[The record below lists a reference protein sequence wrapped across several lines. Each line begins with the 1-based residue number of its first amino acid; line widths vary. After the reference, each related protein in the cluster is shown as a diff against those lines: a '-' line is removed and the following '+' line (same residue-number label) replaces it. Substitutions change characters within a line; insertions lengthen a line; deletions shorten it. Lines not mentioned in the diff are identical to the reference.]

1 MPDGS
6 IAQKINRYN
15 TFSYNV
21 NEGLLQSHVMDM
33 AFDNN
38 NFGWLSFDN
47 GLQKFD
53 GEHFVKI
60 NIQPGLPDDKNVT
73 FFKSS
78 KGTLYLSHV
87 NGISNYNNNSNTFTQ
102 VYFYPAHLLTPPI
115 FLGEDEGI
123 IYFFNG
129 SGNILGLSEESGHI
143 IKNINPAF
151 NQTKSD
157 IFSIIPSDNIIN
169 HTIAIWTDSILV
181 FWDLQKE
188 KALHNSRKIDNI
200 HLLSSPHLRN
210 DHEVLFLNTDILPD
224 KNNLISY
231 DYLANKMNV
240 ISTKQKEE
248 KPLRCDFFT
257 WQNNDLFSYY
267 NHIYE
272 VDAKNFSDLNE
283 IVSLQNKPVAGNAIV
298 NKMLEDNFGN
308 LYVLTI
314 NNGFRK
320 VIRRNYPLRYFGTD
334 VKEDNFIIS
343 ICADKKA
350 NRILA
355 GTFGNGLLVFDTMQQ
370 LVKHIE
376 SFPGQP
382 KNFSPSGIIKT
393 GNDEYLLFC
402 WGQQKTWLVS
412 KEFTSFTSLPFARS
426 APNVD
431 YYGNVIAQ
439 DNHTTFFQS
448 ANVFYK
454 INNDHLS
461 SISQYGLENNLG
473 FGSTISN
480 GLLVVF
486 SNDKVSFIDTST
498 FTLQKQTDLKNTGG
512 VRCMATDRD
521 GNILI
526 GGNKGLFKITASGKL
541 LFHLNK
547 DHGLPD
553 ECIYA
558 IMLDAEGHIWCSCN
572 KGIFKISDDGAVFH
586 LKKEDGLQ
594 ENEFNTNVVTSS
606 PDGELFFG
614 GVNGITS
621 FFPAAIKD
629 FEEKINVFITGI
641 KVNNEPLNIDTA
653 VWEIK
658 NIKLPYYKSS
668 LSFDFIAM
676 GNNNPGQYVYQYKME
691 GIDDQWIQNN
701 SFQTVRYYL
710 QPGKYTFKIYASR
723 FFNKDAVPIKEIFI
737 TIMPPFWKTWWF
749 IALLISVG
757 TGLMAYI
764 ISRYNRYKFRKH
776 LRIIEDEKQMQK
788 ERERISRDL
797 HDNIGA
803 YANAI
808 LYNTELLENEENS
821 SMKSK
826 LMGDLKFASKDII
839 SSLRETIWA
848 FKKDHYSAEECLIRI
863 KNFTQ
868 ALSRYYPKINFKI
881 SGDAPL
887 NVILSST
894 TALNLVR
901 IVQEAVTN
909 AIKHSG
915 ASVINIIN
923 EVKQDEW
930 KLGITDTGKGFD
942 AERSATSG
950 NGLQNM
956 QQRAKDAGFGIT
968 ITSGDLGTGIE
979 INIKI

>member
-1 MPDGS
+1 
-6 IAQKINRYN
+6 
-15 TFSYNV
+15 
-21 NEGLLQSHVMDM
+21 
-33 AFDNN
+33 
-38 NFGWLSFDN
+38 
-47 GLQKFD
+47 
-53 GEHFVKI
+53 HFIKI
-60 NIQPGLPDDKNVT
+60 NIQAGLPDDKNVA

-87 NGISNYNNNSNTFTQ
+87 NGISKYNNSTNSFTQ
-102 VYFYPAHLLTPPI
+102 VYFYPAHLLTAPI

-129 SGNILGLSEESGHI
+129 SENILGLSEASGQI
-143 IKNINPAF
+143 IKNIKPGF
-151 NQTKSD
+151 NQTESA

-169 HTIAIWTDSILV
+169 HTVAIWTDSILV

-188 KALHNSRKIDNI
+188 KVLHYSQKIDNI
-200 HLLSSPHLRN
+200 HLLSSPHLSS
-210 DHEVLFLNTDILPD
+210 DHEVLYLDYNIRPD
-224 KNNLISY
+224 KNTLISY
-231 DYLANKMNV
+231 DYLANKKKILSAWQN
-240 ISTKQKEE
+240 EE
-248 KPLRCDFFT
+248 KPLRCNFFT
-257 WQNNDLFSYY
+257 WQKNNLVSYY

-272 VDAKNFSDLNE
+272 VDGKNFNELNE
-283 IVSLQNKPVAGNAIV
+283 IVSLQNNPVAGNAIV
-298 NKMLEDNFGN
+298 NKMLQDNFGN

-320 VIRRNYPLRYFGTD
+320 VIRRNYPLQYYGTEE
-334 VKEDNFIIS
+334 KEDNYIIS
-343 ICADKKA
+343 ICTDKKA

-370 LVKHIE
+370 LVKHIR
-376 SFPGQP
+376 SFPGQD

-393 GNDEYLLFC
+393 GNDKYLLFC

-412 KEFTSFTSLPFARS
+412 KNFTSFTSLPFAIS
-426 APNVD
+426 APDVN

-439 DNHTTFFQS
+439 YNHTTFFQS

-454 INNDHLS
+454 IDNDNLT
-461 SISQYGLENNLG
+461 SISQHILENNLG
-473 FGSTISN
+473 LGSTISN
-480 GLLVVF
+480 GSLVVF
-486 SNDKVSFIDTST
+486 ANDKLSFIDTAT
-498 FTLQKQTDLKNTGG
+498 FTVQKQIELKNTGG
-512 VRCMATDRD
+512 VRCMATDKD

-526 GGNKGLFKITASGKL
+526 GGNKGLFKTTASGKL
-541 LFHLNK
+541 LFHLDK

-558 IMLDAEGHIWCSCN
+558 IMPDAEGHIWCSCN
-572 KGIFKISDDGAVFH
+572 KGIFKINDDGAVFH

-594 ENEFNTNVVTSS
+594 ENEFNTNVVAAS

-614 GVNGITS
+614 GVNGISS
-621 FFPAAIKD
+621 FFPAAIKN

-641 KVNNEPLNIDTA
+641 KVNNEPLNLDTA

-676 GNNNPGQYVYQYKME
+676 GNNNPGQYIYQYKME

-710 QPGKYTFKIYASR
+710 QPGKYVFKVYASR
-723 FFNKDAVPIKEIFI
+723 FFNKDALPVKEIFI
-737 TIMPPFWKTWWF
+737 TITPPFWKTWWF

-776 LRIIEDEKQMQK
+776 LRMIEDEKQMQK

-848 FKKDHYSAEECLIRI
+848 FKKDHYTAEECLIRI

-881 SGDAPL
+881 SGEPPL
-887 NVILSST
+887 NSVLASAV
-894 TALNLVR
+894 ALNLVR
-901 IVQEAVTN
+901 IVQEAITN
-909 AIKHSG
+909 AIKHAA
-915 ASVINIIN
+915 ASAININ
-923 EVKQDEW
+923 NDVQENEW
-930 KLGITDTGKGFD
+930 KLIITDTG
-942 AERSATSG
+942 
-950 NGLQNM
+950 N
-956 QQRAKDAGFGIT
+956 
-968 ITSGDLGTGIE
+968 
-979 INIKI
+979 